1 MAKRKN
7 GNGKDEPGATEE
19 AAESVPPNKV
29 ENFVRD
35 LRVAL
40 KTEEIAERA
49 DRAAQLLA
57 ERDSKEEEQK
67 AAAKHA
73 KSIVESMEAELRR
86 LSNEVRTKATYREVQ
101 CERVYDFRLGKI
113 FEKRLDTGDVLFERA
128 MTDAERQR
136 ELPFPPPSDIDK
148 DFDDAPQP
156 GE

>member
-1 MAKRKN
+1 MAKKKN
-7 GNGKDEPGATEE
+7 GAPEPEKTEDDKE
-19 AAESVPPNKV
+19 QPVKV
-29 ENFVRD
+29 EAFVRE
-35 LRVAL
+35 LRVQL

-73 KSIVESMEAELRR
+73 KSVIESMEAELRR

-101 CERVYDFRLGKI
+101 CERRYDYRLGKI
-113 FEKRLDTGDVLFERA
+113 FEIRKDTDEVLFERP

-136 ELPFPPPSDIDK
+136 ELDLDK
-148 DFDDAPQP
+148 QPGDLDDDFDDATAP
-156 GE
+156 